1 MFKAPQKSLKSS
13 WKSEVFKKPKLRGIL
28 TIKRSLGTGKVFVE
42 RYQNEIVSKP
52 YVAHS
57 NLY

>member
-1 MFKAPQKSLKSS
+1 MFKAPQNSLRSN
-13 WKSEVFKKPKLRGIL
+13 WKSEVFKKPKLRGIS
-28 TIKRSLGTGKVFVE
+28 TIKKSLGTGKVFVE

-52 YVAHS
+52 NFFHS